1 MDPGT
6 PVTLVGEGV
15 LAGRETVGV
24 GLTAGKGVMARV
36 GTGVQVGTA
45 LEAIRTVAEG
55 EGVRYGS

>member
-15 LAGRETVGV
+15 LAGRETVDV
-24 GLTAGKGVMARV
+24 ELTAGKGVMARV

-45 LEAIRTVAEG
+45 LEAIRTVVEG